1 MKTVLITGAST
12 GIGRAASEYLVV
24 QGWKVFAG
32 VRKQADADALSA
44 ANEQITPLILD
55 VTDQAS
61 IDAAISR
68 ISGALEGE
76 TLTGLVNNAGIA
88 NMGPLALQSMDEVRA
103 HYEVNVFGLLA
114 MTKAALPLL
123 GTDGVRTGPK
133 GRIVNISSVGGRLSA
148 PFLGAYASTKHA
160 VEAITD
166 AFRRELMPYGID
178 AIAIGPGSVKTP
190 IWDKAETANESRPY
204 KGSVWDGAIEQ
215 FADVMLEGG
224 RTGLPGEDIAK
235 VIETAL
241 KAEKPKARYA
251 PVPDK
256 LTNWTIPT
264 LLPKRIVDSAM
275 AKRYGLSKD

>member
-103 HYEVNVFGLLA
+103 HYEVNVFGLLDK
-114 MTKAALPLL
+114 KAHTVVFAVLVNREFASGQRLKGNIVLL
-123 GTDGVRTGPK
+123 RVDKPFVVGVRSGA
-133 GRIVNISSVGGRLSA
+133 LSG
-148 PFLGAYASTKHA
+148 F
-160 VEAITD
+160 
-166 AFRRELMPYGID
+166 
-178 AIAIGPGSVKTP
+178 
-190 IWDKAETANESRPY
+190 
-204 KGSVWDGAIEQ
+204 
-215 FADVMLEGG
+215 
-224 RTGLPGEDIAK
+224 
-235 VIETAL
+235 
-241 KAEKPKARYA
+241 
-251 PVPDK
+251 
-256 LTNWTIPT
+256 
-264 LLPKRIVDSAM
+264 
-275 AKRYGLSKD
+275 